1 MIKVLWLD
9 DDFQDI
15 HEDLSEDVKEK
26 RIRMHQAL
34 DDASLFGLE
43 IDAVPFFDVF
53 LKKIKQ
59 YPQYQVV
66 ILDLKGLDRNDPSNN
81 RIFKEAQRLLQSLPL
96 MQYVYSGTRNDDP
109 RLFYDL
115 EDFEKSGGTIV
126 SKNVDIPTFFQRI
139 KNDLIIKQYQ
149 PYYKGNEY
157 CRELIS
163 RGYLS
168 PSAQILAAMNQI
180 MQHFYERDR
189 LYAPYNNM
197 RIIME
202 NMLDQLAKIGEI
214 KLTETPVE
222 SNKRFSSRLRFLAR
236 DCEIK
241 RISRDNKDV
250 EYDFDKPV
258 YPYEKCPKEIKIVM
272 LFLGDV
278 VNNWSHFLDEHPDY
292 LREGE
297 ISTDYNVH
305 IQAAAYESFLLVM
318 KWYYGR
324 RLAIKDAEKRQEEF
338 RAKQVEH
345 LNTIMGKPDINME
358 KPAGL
363 KIIGKIKL
371 DKKGNPIK

>member
-1 MIKVLWLD
+1 
-9 DDFQDI
+9 
-15 HEDLSEDVKEK
+15 
-26 RIRMHQAL
+26 
-34 DDASLFGLE
+34 
-43 IDAVPFFDVF
+43 
-53 LKKIKQ
+53 
-59 YPQYQVV
+59 
-66 ILDLKGLDRNDPSNN
+66 
-81 RIFKEAQRLLQSLPL
+81 
-96 MQYVYSGTRNDDP
+96 
-109 RLFYDL
+109 
-115 EDFEKSGGTIV
+115 
-126 SKNVDIPTFFQRI
+126 
-139 KNDLIIKQYQ
+139 
-149 PYYKGNEY
+149 
-157 CRELIS
+157 
-163 RGYLS
+163 
-168 PSAQILAAMNQI
+168 
-180 MQHFYERDR
+180 
-189 LYAPYNNM
+189 M